1 MAKVLVLARPE
12 LLIAEVDRLVAHTE
26 RDVKQHRA
34 GQNKHVHR
42 AKRKV
47 GRLASL
53 RCADKQAVN
62 ERADAGVRYG
72 ARPLPVARAGRR
84 LVCASRIHH

>member
-34 GQNKHVHR
+34 GQNEHVHR

-47 GRLASL
+47 G
-53 RCADKQAVN
+53 
-62 ERADAGVRYG
+62 
-72 ARPLPVARAGRR
+72 
-84 LVCASRIHH
+84 